1 MNIKKYKVLGIMSGT
16 SCDGLDIAYCEYWEK
31 NNKWNYKLL
40 DFTTINYNK
49 KWRKKLLNCYKI
61 NAYELKKLDIN
72 FGDFISQSIKKFII
86 KHKIKPDLIA
96 SHGHTVFHNP
106 IEKISLQIGNP
117 LPIFSKIKI
126 PIIYNFRELDII
138 IGGQGAPLVPY
149 GEKHLFSQYDYCIN
163 IGGILNLTD
172 LNETN
177 LLAFDVC
184 PANLVLNFLARKLN
198 MKFDKNGE
206 TASKGKMI
214 NNLYNKLNNLKYY
227 NSSKP
232 KSLDINYIE
241 KKIMPLLEKY
251 EPKDTLHT
259 FTEHIAF
266 QVNKNLNKKN
276 SSVLLT
282 GGGTFN
288 EYLVKRIKINNKVK
302 SIFVV
307 PEKKLINFKEALIF
321 GFLGLMRLLNR
332 KNILKSV
339 TGSQKST
346 SSGIIINNKIF

>member
-1 MNIKKYKVLGIMSGT
+1 
-16 SCDGLDIAYCEYWEK
+16 
-31 NNKWNYKLL
+31 
-40 DFTTINYNK
+40 
-49 KWRKKLLNCYKI
+49 
-61 NAYELKKLDIN
+61 
-72 FGDFISQSIKKFII
+72 
-86 KHKIKPDLIA
+86 
-96 SHGHTVFHNP
+96 
-106 IEKISLQIGNP
+106 
-117 LPIFSKIKI
+117 
-126 PIIYNFRELDII
+126 
-138 IGGQGAPLVPY
+138 
-149 GEKHLFSQYDYCIN
+149 
-163 IGGILNLTD
+163 
-172 LNETN
+172 
-177 LLAFDVC
+177 
-184 PANLVLNFLARKLN
+184 
-198 MKFDKNGE
+198 MKFDKNGK